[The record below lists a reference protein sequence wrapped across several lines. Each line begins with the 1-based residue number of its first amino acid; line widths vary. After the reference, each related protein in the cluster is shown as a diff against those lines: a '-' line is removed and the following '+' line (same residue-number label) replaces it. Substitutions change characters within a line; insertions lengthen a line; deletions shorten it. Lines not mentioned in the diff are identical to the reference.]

1 MRHILL
7 ACVLFCCTL
16 SDESAA
22 QTIHEERTVQKHVY
36 IDDDDQRSLAD
47 LRFNVEATNQQ
58 NLRITVSAIG
68 PDVEPIAGFR
78 GVSGG
83 NRYTAEE
90 LGLILDGH
98 NQAQIV
104 TRFDNGLIA
113 NGRILEGK
121 FGTLAERRLLPNG
134 RIDFLGQTELAY
146 PLELIVDPQTKSSGP
161 RTTMIVIAGQARLRC
176 RYSIVNGKVENLKV
190 QSLGHDNFLAQAAA
204 NKPLPGRRYRLT
216 ASQDVTPPVS
226 EEAWNQRDNEGK
238 WVLLTEAIQKE
249 PASIANWVNFLVQK
263 KETVLLEWMAIYMPD
278 AFKSHGVGEA
288 LIKLAAPQWIRV
300 AAWHNNG
307 FSSVGHGVQQA
318 NKDLLY
324 TTPSE
329 VEHWLEKHKEL
340 LDNWQTL
347 SAVLS
352 VLKKD
357 KHDPKD
363 SSSFLPPLQ
372 PKTVFATLFHTGEL
386 VDFGTNA
393 MAKPDV
399 VYTHQMIR
407 AISGIAV
414 GGRRTPDL
422 LKAVRRH
429 TAHAEQDVRIAALLA
444 HTYLLPKSPGTER
457 FDDFVGMIDDDSE
470 PQKIREAA
478 MMALS
483 YHKHPSVL
491 LKMHQVAAN
500 PAHAAWNAAVS
511 RLSGVG
517 RMWSAGLL
525 RQQLD
530 AAELTT
536 SQQRLLADTL
546 ERLDTRSEAHRIV
559 GSSEISTGIVQAV
572 FAEKTGDS
580 NARYIL
586 DEVLKRANIMK
597 DKKRT
602 HLKNR
607 LDFAKL
613 MKIWLPCD
621 QQEFAARVAEVRATV
636 RD

>member
-1 MRHILL
+1 MKYFLL

-16 SDESAA
+16 SDKSAA
-22 QTIHEERTVQKHVY
+22 QTIHEEPVKQHVY

-68 PDVEPIAGFR
+68 PDVEPIAGYR

-90 LGLILDGH
+90 LGLILEGH
-98 NQAQIV
+98 NRAQIV
-104 TRFDNGLIA
+104 TRFDNGQIA

-134 RIDFLGQTELAY
+134 RIDFLGQTALAY
-146 PLELIVDPQTKSSGP
+146 PLELIVDPQTKSSGR

-176 RYSIVNGKVENLKV
+176 RYSIVNGQIEDLEV

-204 NKPLPGRRYRLT
+204 NKPFFGGRYRLT
-216 ASQDVTPPVS
+216 ASQEVNAPVS
-226 EEAWNQRDNEGK
+226 DKVWSQRDNEGK
-238 WVLLTEAIQKE
+238 WVLLTEAIQKD
-249 PASIANWVNFLVQK
+249 PARIANWVNFLVQE

-278 AFKSHGVGEA
+278 AFKSHEVGKA
-288 LIKLAAPQWIRV
+288 LIKIDAPQWIRV

-318 NKDLLY
+318 NNDLLY
-324 TTPSE
+324 SAPSE
-329 VEHWLEKHKEL
+329 VEHWLEKHKER

-372 PKTVFATLFHTGEL
+372 PKNVFATLFHTGEL

-393 MAKPDV
+393 KARPDV
-399 VYTHQMIR
+399 VYTHQMVR

-422 LKAVRRH
+422 LKAVRKH

-444 HTYLLPKSPGTER
+444 HTHLLPKSPGTER
-457 FDDFVGMIDDDSE
+457 FDDFLGMIDDDNE

-483 YHKHPSVL
+483 YHYHPSVL
-491 LKMHQVAAN
+491 LKMHQIAAD
-500 PAHAAWNAAVS
+500 PSHAAWNAAAS
-511 RLSGVG
+511 RLSGAG

-525 RQQLD
+525 RQQLN

-536 SQQRLLADTL
+536 SQKRLLADTL
-546 ERLDTRSEAHRIV
+546 ERLDARSEAHRIV
-559 GSSEISTGIVQAV
+559 GSSEISKGIVQAV
-572 FAEKTGDS
+572 FAEKAGDS
-580 NARYIL
+580 NAKYIL
-586 DEVLKRANIMK
+586 DEVLKRANMMT

-602 HLKNR
+602 HLKGK

-613 MKIWLPCD
+613 MRIWLPCD
-621 QQEFAARVAEVRATV
+621 QQEFAARVAEVRAAV